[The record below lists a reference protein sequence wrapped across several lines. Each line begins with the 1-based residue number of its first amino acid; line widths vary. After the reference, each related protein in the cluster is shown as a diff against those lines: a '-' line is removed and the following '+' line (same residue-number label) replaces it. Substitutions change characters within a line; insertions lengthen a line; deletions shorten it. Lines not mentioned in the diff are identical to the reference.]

1 MNEKNVTLRGI
12 SEENYN
18 TFKSMAEK
26 QNITISQMFAQLISP
41 ENLIQKQVNNE
52 ENEGLRNQIKELQTE
67 IEGLQAN
74 ILSLQNENNEVN
86 TEKTEFENIV
96 ETLKN
101 QLQDKE
107 NAIVNTNGF
116 LLDFTGF
123 DLYILKMICKQES
136 ERNGKEIT
144 PAMLLKSMF
153 LSYVLE
159 EKTYYFKIPGYFKL
173 TGLQSKFNEGKIS
186 INDFNI

>member
-1 MNEKNVTLRGI
+1 MDKNVTLRGI

-52 ENEGLRNQIKELQTE
+52 EIEVLQNQIKEFQTE

-74 ILSLQNENNEVN
+74 INTFKEVN
-86 TEKTEFENIV
+86 NGLHNEKTNLENIV

-101 QLQDKE
+101 QIQDKE
-107 NAIVNTNGF
+107 NTIVNTNGF
-116 LLDFTGF
+116 LLNFTGF

-136 ERNGKEIT
+136 ERTGKEIT
-144 PAMLLKSMF
+144 PATLLKSMF
-153 LSYVLE
+153 LAYVLE
-159 EKTYYFKIPGYFKL
+159 ERTYYFDTPHYFKL
-173 TGLQSKFNEGKIS
+173 KRLKKDFEEGKIL
-186 INDFNI
+186 IENFNI

>member
-1 MNEKNVTLRGI
+1 MDKNVTLRGI

-41 ENLIQKQVNNE
+41 ENLMQKQVNNE
-52 ENEGLRNQIKELQTE
+52 ENEGLRNQIKEFQTE

-74 ILSLQNENNEVN
+74 TNRLQIENKGAKI
-86 TEKTEFENIV
+86 EKTELENII

-101 QLQDKE
+101 QIQDQE

-116 LLDFTGF
+116 LLNFTGF
-123 DLYILKMICKQES
+123 DLYILKLICNQET
-136 ERNGKEIT
+136 ERTGKEIT
-144 PAMLLKSMF
+144 PATLLKSMF
-153 LSYVLE
+153 LAYVLE
-159 EKTYYFKIPGYFKL
+159 ERTYYFDTPSYFKL
-173 TGLQSKFNEGKIS
+173 KRLKKDFEEGKIL
-186 INDFNI
+186 IENFNI

>member
-1 MNEKNVTLRGI
+1 MDKNVTLRGI

-52 ENEGLRNQIKELQTE
+52 ENEGLRNKIKELQTE

-74 ILSLQNENNEVN
+74 INTFKEVN
-86 TEKTEFENIV
+86 NGLHNEKTNLENIV

-101 QLQDKE
+101 QIQDQE
-107 NAIVNTNGF
+107 NTIVNTNGF
-116 LLDFTGF
+116 LLNFTGF

-136 ERNGKEIT
+136 ERTGKEIT
-144 PAMLLKSMF
+144 PAILLKSMF
-153 LSYVLE
+153 LSYILE
-159 EKTYYFKIPGYFKL
+159 EKTYYFDIPGYFKL
-173 TGLQSKFNEGKIS
+173 KRLKKDFEEGKIL
-186 INDFNI
+186 IENFNI

>member
-1 MNEKNVTLRGI
+1 MDKNVTLRGI

-52 ENEGLRNQIKELQTE
+52 ENEGLRNKIKELQTE

-74 ILSLQNENNEVN
+74 INTFKEVNNELHN
-86 TEKTEFENIV
+86 EKTKFENIV

-101 QLQDKE
+101 QIQVQE
-107 NAIVNTNGF
+107 NTIVNTNGF
-116 LLDFTGF
+116 LLNFTGF
-123 DLYILKMICKQES
+123 DLYILKLICKQES
-136 ERNGKEIT
+136 DRTGKKIT
-144 PAMLLKSMF
+144 PALLLKTMF
-153 LSYVLE
+153 LSYVQE
-159 EKTYYFKIPGYFKL
+159 EKTYYFSTPSYFKL
-173 TGLQSKFNEGKIS
+173 KKLSKDFAEGKIS
-186 INDFNI
+186 NDDFNS